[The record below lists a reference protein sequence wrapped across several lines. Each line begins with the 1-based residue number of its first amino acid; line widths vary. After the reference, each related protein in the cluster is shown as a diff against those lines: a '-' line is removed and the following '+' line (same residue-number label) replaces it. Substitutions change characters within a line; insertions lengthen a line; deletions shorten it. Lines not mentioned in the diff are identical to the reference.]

1 MMRTGIKTLV
11 KTTLRK
17 LWQLPEYH
25 PGRFPESGKPAHTI
39 LARLAETMWDLR
51 DRHVAYNLGSLYTM
65 PYGASTVAY
74 RALIGFN
81 PAQLGSVE
89 KASEDVI
96 QRYEYEV
103 IQKMIHLYHGAPDSL
118 TGYMTSGGTEGN
130 LFSYWLGS
138 ASLRRIYAQ
147 KDICLLV
154 TPLTHYS
161 VKKAAAIGG
170 METHA
175 VRLDQESWSMSE
187 PGFVQMVRALY
198 KKGYRGFMACLT
210 VGYSATGS
218 IDDVGRI
225 TQAARK
231 LKRELSGISFFFWVD
246 AALNGLIVPFSGGT
260 FAPFSNSDVSAV
272 VTDFHK
278 FSLAPY
284 PAGLVLYRK
293 ALGRHIASDIDYLP
307 QRDTTV
313 SGSRS
318 GVSAVAVWAAMHALG
333 ADGLRNIVRKQ
344 REHKALVL
352 SKLAVPSI
360 QTVTH
365 PDSLTVGLMFPTLP
379 GGRLPVWIEEKYWL
393 YGGQTKSYGM
403 KGVPPRMYK
412 VFFLPHMTG
421 SVVRMFIKDISSAV
435 GEQ

>member
-1 MMRTGIKTLV
+1 MRTGIKTLL
-11 KTTLRK
+11 KKTLRA
-17 LWQLPEYH
+17 LWQRPGYH
-25 PGRFPESGKPAHTI
+25 PGRFPQKGQPVHAI

-51 DRHVAYNLGSLYTM
+51 DRHVSYNLGSLYTM
-65 PYGASTVAY
+65 PHGASTAAY
-74 RALIGFN
+74 RALIGYN

-89 KASEDVI
+89 KTSEDVI

-103 IQKMIHLYHGAPDSL
+103 IQKMIQLYHGTPASL

-138 ASLRRIYAQ
+138 ASLKQ
-147 KDICLLV
+147 KIPPQAVCLLV

-161 VKKAAAIGG
+161 VKKSAVIGG
-170 METHA
+170 MNTYA
-175 VRLDQESWSMSE
+175 VRLDPESWSMSE
-187 PGFVQMVRALY
+187 PGFVQTVRALH
-198 KKGYRGFMACLT
+198 KRGYRGFMACLT
-210 VGYSATGS
+210 VGYSATGTV
-218 IDDVGRI
+218 DDVGRI
-225 TQAARK
+225 TSAART
-231 LKRELSGISFFFWVD
+231 LKRELPGVSFFFWVD
-246 AALNGLIVPFSGGT
+246 AALNGLIAPFLGRT
-260 FAPFSNSDVSAV
+260 FAPFSNADVSAV

-333 ADGLRNIVRKQ
+333 ADGLRNIVEKQ
-344 REHKALVL
+344 QAHKVLVL
-352 SKLAVPSI
+352 SKLAGSSVRV
-360 QTVTH
+360 VTH

-379 GGRLPVWIEEKYWL
+379 GGRLPLRIEEKYWL
-393 YGGQTKSYGM
+393 YGGQTTSYGM
-403 KGVPPRMYK
+403 KGVPRHLYK
-412 VFFLPHMTG
+412 VFFLPHVTG
-421 SVVRMFIKDISSAV
+421 FVVRMFVRDVLNAVSAR
-435 GEQ
+435 